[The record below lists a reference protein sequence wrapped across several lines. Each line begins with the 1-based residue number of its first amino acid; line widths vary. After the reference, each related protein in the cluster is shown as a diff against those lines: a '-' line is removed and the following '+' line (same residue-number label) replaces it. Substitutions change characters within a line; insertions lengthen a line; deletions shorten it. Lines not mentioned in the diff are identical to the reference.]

1 MVDDFDA
8 KMTMINKALDQTE
21 PGQFTSRIFALDDRS
36 FYKAK

>member
-8 KMTMINKALDQTE
+8 KMTIVNKALDQTE
-21 PGQFTSRIFALDDRS
+21 PGQFTNRVFALDDRS